1 MHELGITEGIIQRA
15 REAAQA
21 AGGIRVTD
29 VYLTITPAADFTV
42 DSIEMYFEML
52 TADDEY
58 FRGARLHWDQ
68 QTAAA
73 SCLECGAA
81 FQAAET
87 RPVCP
92 QCGGRQVRF
101 DLRAPMLQL
110 VGVDVAEAGDPAP
123 EEPDGS
129 PQID

>member
-1 MHELGITEGIIQRA
+1 MHELGITEGIIERA

-21 AGGIRVTD
+21 AGGVRVTD
-29 VYLTITPAADFTV
+29 VYLVITPAADFTTE
-42 DSIEMYFEML
+42 SIEMYFEML
-52 TADDEY
+52 AGDDDY
-58 FRGARLHWDQ
+58 FRGARLHWER

-73 SCLECGAA
+73 SCLQCGAA

-101 DLRAPMLQL
+101 DARAPMLQL
-110 VGVDVAEAGDPAP
+110 VGVDVAEEGDPRP
-123 EEPDGS
+123 EDAGGS
-129 PQID
+129 P

>member
-15 REAAQA
+15 REAAQE
-21 AGGIRVTD
+21 AGGLRVTD
-29 VYLTITPAADFTV
+29 LYLMITPATDFTV

-52 TADDEY
+52 TVDDDY
-58 FRGARLHWDQ
+58 FRGARLHWDE

-73 SCLECGAA
+73 SCLECGTT
-81 FQAAET
+81 FQASET

-92 QCGGRQVRF
+92 RCGGRQVRF

-110 VGVDVAEAGDPAP
+110 VGVDVAEEGDPDP
-123 EEPDGS
+123 EGAHGS
-129 PQID
+129 P

>member
-1 MHELGITEGIIQRA
+1 MHELGITEGIIERA

-21 AGGIRVTD
+21 AGGVKVAD

-52 TADDEY
+52 TDDDDY
-58 FRGARLHWDQ
+58 FCGARLHWET

-73 SCLECGAA
+73 SCLQCGAA
-81 FQAAET
+81 FQASET

-92 QCGGRQVRF
+92 HCGGRQVRF
-101 DLRAPMLQL
+101 DARAAMLQL
-110 VGVDVAEAGDPAP
+110 VGVDVVEEGDPR
-123 EEPDGS
+123 PDDVGGS
-129 PQID
+129 P

>member
-15 REAAQA
+15 REAAEG
-21 AGGIRVTD
+21 AGGLRVTD

-52 TADDEY
+52 TADDDY
-58 FRGARLHWDQ
+58 FRGARLHFEQ

-73 SCLECGAA
+73 SCLECATT
-81 FQAAET
+81 FQAAER
-87 RPVCP
+87 RPLCP
-92 QCGGRQVRF
+92 QCGGRMVRF

-123 EEPDGS
+123 EGTGAS
-129 PQID
+129 PAV

>member
-1 MHELGITEGIIQRA
+1 MHELGITEGIIGRA

-21 AGGIRVTD
+21 AGGVRVTD
-29 VYLTITPAADFTV
+29 VYLRITPAADFTI

-52 TADDEY
+52 TADDDY
-58 FRGARLHWDQ
+58 FRGVKLHWEQ

-92 QCGGRQVRF
+92 HCGGRQVRF

-110 VGVDVAEAGDPAP
+110 VGVDVAEEGDRGPAGPP
-123 EEPDGS
+123 GP
-129 PQID
+129 P

>member
-15 REAAQA
+15 REAAEE

-52 TADDEY
+52 TADDDY
-58 FRGARLHWDQ
+58 FRGARLHWER

-87 RPVCP
+87 RPLCP
-92 QCGGRQVRF
+92 SCNSRQVRF
-101 DLRAPMLQL
+101 DIRAPMLQL

-123 EEPDGS
+123 EGADGS
-129 PQID
+129 PPIG

>member
-21 AGGIRVTD
+21 AGGVRITD

-52 TADDEY
+52 TDGDDY
-58 FRGARLHWDQ
+58 FSGARLHWEV

-73 SCLECGAA
+73 SCLQCGAT
-81 FQAAET
+81 FQASEP
-87 RPVCP
+87 RPDCP
-92 QCGGRQVRF
+92 HCRGRQVRF
-101 DLRAPMLQL
+101 DPRAPMLQI
-110 VGVDVAEAGDPAP
+110 VGVDVAEEGDTD
-123 EEPDGS
+123 PDEAS
-129 PQID
+129 R

>member
-15 REAAQA
+15 REAAQE
-21 AGGIRVTD
+21 AGGTRVTD

-58 FRGARLHWDQ
+58 FRGARLHWEQ

-73 SCLECGAA
+73 SCLECGAG

-92 QCGGRQVRF
+92 TCNSRQVRF
-101 DLRAPMLQL
+101 DVRAAMLQL
-110 VGVDVAEAGDPAP
+110 VGVGVAEAGDPAP
-123 EEPDGS
+123 EGADES
-129 PQID
+129 PPID

>member
-21 AGGIRVTD
+21 AGGVRVTD

-52 TADDEY
+52 TGDDDY
-58 FRGARLHWDQ
+58 FRGAKLHWDE

-73 SCLECGAA
+73 SCLECGTA
-81 FQAAET
+81 FQASET
-87 RPVCP
+87 RPVCA

-110 VGVDVAEAGDPAP
+110 VGVDVAEEGDPGTEGP
-123 EEPDGS
+123 LGS
-129 PQID
+129 P